1 MRILAA
7 FETVW
12 ADVRFATRSL
22 LKNQG
27 FLVVVILSLA
37 LGIAANSTIFSV
49 LDTLLYRPLPYPQ
62 PEKLVVIWETEAARP
77 DRTNPPPIAELVDW
91 KKQNHVF
98 EDIALTSFNDTA
110 SVSGLGEPRPLRTQ
124 YVTPNFFSLLGAKP
138 VLGRI
143 FLATEAQDRAQT
155 ILISHEFWKREL
167 NSDPQVLGKSFTI
180 EGVVS
185 TIVGVMQ
192 PRFAPFYGGRIDLW
206 VPINAASSRYSA
218 RIDHW
223 LMPVAR
229 IKPGVTLA
237 QAQTEMDVVASRL
250 EQEYPAT
257 NKGVGAKVFPLHE
270 DLYRFAGQALYPLFG
285 AVAFVLLIA
294 CVNVA
299 NLLQFRTETRRK
311 EYALRS
317 SLGAGRRRLIQQ
329 LLTESGLLALSGGL
343 LGIALTYAGI
353 KLLVALAGDFPNSTD
368 VGVDGRV
375 LLFTLGVSLLTAI
388 LFGLAPAIQASRP
401 DLNVVLRE
409 GERKTTTS
417 SGRLARHALAV
428 AEVALAMVLLVG
440 AGLMIN
446 TMLRLQRVNP
456 GFNVSHMLTMDLQ
469 LPEGGKYLERV
480 PGGDMEKTLPSVSAF
495 YQRLLEKTSGLPGV
509 ESAALVGALPTRCC
523 PEFWSF
529 AILAHPAPPPEN
541 RPRAGYSEVSAG
553 LFSTLKI
560 PLIKGRY
567 LDEHD
572 TETAP
577 WVIAVNQAFVRKFFP
592 NEDPIGQQIQLRY
605 DPYPVDEVRPRQIVG
620 IVGDV
625 KHFGLGQETPP
636 FVYAPFVQQPAVFP
650 GGAARAHLHKALVL
664 RTASGRMS
672 GETNLAVGVKKALA
686 EIDPNQPVTNIMT
699 MEDVMV
705 ASVGDFRFY
714 MELLGIFAGVAVLLA
729 AVGIYGVMSYSVS
742 ERTHEIGIRMALGAH
757 RGDVL
762 GLIAKLWLKLTFI
775 GVAIGVGLA
784 LGVARLI
791 SSFLFGVKPTDPLTY
806 AAVAVGLGA
815 VALLACYI
823 PARRAIKV
831 DPIVALRYE

>member
-62 PEKLVVIWETEAARP
+62 PEKLVVIWETEQARP

-672 GETNLAVGVKKALA
+672 GETNLAVSVKKALA

-775 GVAIGVGLA
+775 GVAIGVALA

-806 AAVAVGLGA
+806 AAVAVGLGV